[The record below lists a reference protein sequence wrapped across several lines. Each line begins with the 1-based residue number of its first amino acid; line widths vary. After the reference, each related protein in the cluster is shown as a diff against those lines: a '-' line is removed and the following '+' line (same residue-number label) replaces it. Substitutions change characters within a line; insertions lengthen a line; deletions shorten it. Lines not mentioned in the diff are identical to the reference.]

1 MYNRYTNSY
10 SFDFKTK
17 KFVLNPLQIFE
28 FGLSPK
34 PKEAAPM
41 LTRQQIS
48 KVFKAEQ
55 MVLLVVSHEA
65 KPDDENISLEL

>member
-1 MYNRYTNSY
+1 MYNKYANSY

-34 PKEAAPM
+34 PKKVAPM

-48 KVFKAEQ
+48 KALKAEQ

-65 KPDDENISLEL
+65 KLDDENIPLEL